1 MTFWIT
7 VILQK
12 PIIPPTFLKHKLE
25 IRKWHMK
32 AIMLSA
38 TIISQGA
45 LIRVDLIQHREH
57 NKWFRKDK
65 RHKAIPSLISEQ
77 STFKWQ
83 HLSALLLW
91 IGMNYPPWDMG
102 IRAKEAQSKA
112 MSSSSLIK
120 KKSKTTNKQE
130 TRTQRPR
137 ITEIFQQLICIT
149 CLSKQ
154 P

>member
-12 PIIPPTFLKHKLE
+12 PIIPPTFLKHKLK

-32 AIMLSA
+32 TIMLSA

-45 LIRVDLIQHREH
+45 LIRVDLIQHTEH

-65 RHKAIPSLISEQ
+65 RHKAIPSLIPEQ
-77 STFKWQ
+77 STRKWQ

-91 IGMNYPPWDMG
+91 IGVNYPPQDMG
-102 IRAKEAQSKA
+102 IRSKEAQSKA
-112 MSSSSLIK
+112 MSSSLI

-130 TRTQRPR
+130 TRLANRPR
-137 ITEIFQQLICIT
+137 IIEIFYQLICIMR
-149 CLSKQ
+149 LN
-154 P
+154 